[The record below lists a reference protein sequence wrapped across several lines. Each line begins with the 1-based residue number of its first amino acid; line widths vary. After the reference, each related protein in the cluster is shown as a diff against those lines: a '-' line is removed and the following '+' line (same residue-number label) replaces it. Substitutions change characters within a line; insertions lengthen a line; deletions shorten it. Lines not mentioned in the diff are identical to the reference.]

1 MGCNQSSS
9 AESLAPNTPVKEN
22 GKNKEDMIATPLSS
36 EVVLKT
42 SNESGSSK
50 QDDVSKALAV
60 IVIQIDLLKA
70 AAAMEMER
78 KSDIINV
85 VEAMEFQIKLLQSST
100 STVLKETEVASPSPE
115 EQSSI
120 QSNEIIVDLEA
131 PDAGSKAFEPDLS
144 KIAME
149 GSISTSTDDEIDS
162 KSMVSVNNTE
172 LPTVID
178 TSSLLIEAETC
189 NVKVISDVDIENE
202 CHVKVI
208 SDVDI
213 ENECHMKVI
222 SDVDI
227 ENEGHAK
234 VISDVGIESEGHV
247 EICKA
252 PSMIRSNISKGTV
265 SRAVSTMESKDI
277 VKSLVNKRVLAPS
290 IVPTTRIDPFKT
302 TKGIT
307 PFIPTRR
314 SSAPSVLSQKVDI
327 RKAGA
332 VNP

>member
-1 MGCNQSSS
+1 MGCNQSST

-42 SNESGSSK
+42 NESGSSK

-202 CHVKVI
+202 CHVK
-208 SDVDI
+208 
-213 ENECHMKVI
+213 
-222 SDVDI
+222 
-227 ENEGHAK
+227 
-234 VISDVGIESEGHV
+234 
-247 EICKA
+247 ICKA